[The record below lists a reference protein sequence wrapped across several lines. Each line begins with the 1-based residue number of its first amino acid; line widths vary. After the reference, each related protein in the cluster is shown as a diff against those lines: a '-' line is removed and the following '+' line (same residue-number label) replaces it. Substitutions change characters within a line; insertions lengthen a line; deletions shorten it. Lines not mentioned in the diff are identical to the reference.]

1 MAFVRILPLVAV
13 DPSLPIAGFDLDHTL
28 IKPIKNKVFPK
39 DRDDWQFIS
48 DLIVPRL
55 TKISKTHRVVVFT
68 NQGEK
73 RFNKEDFEYKIRN
86 IQESLPFLEVRISH
100 GKDKYRKPD
109 TGMWSDTISEGDFY
123 VGDAAGRSGD
133 FSNSDLLF
141 AKNLGIKF
149 YTPEEFFDT
158 EVAPA
163 TEQANAVSSRVDQ
176 EEAITEPVAF
186 NYPVF
191 DSQHVICLM
200 GYQASGKSTFSQ
212 SLVDDHPEIVWLGN
226 DEDKKK
232 VIRKLKSN
240 LNDSKTCIIDRTN
253 PSSKDRAEWIAIAE
267 SFDVPIRL
275 VYFTSS
281 KNKAK
286 LRNSKRD
293 KTVPTIAFNM
303 YGSKFEEPSVDE
315 GFLDITRFEIPD
327 L

>member
-39 DRDDWQFIS
+39 DRDDWQFMS
-48 DLIVPRL
+48 DLIVSRL
-55 TKISKTHRVVVFT
+55 TKVSKTHRVVVFT

-109 TGMWSDTISEGDFY
+109 TGMWSDKTSEGDFY
-123 VGDAAGRSGD
+123 VGDAAGRPGD

-149 YTPEEFFDT
+149 YTPEEFF
-158 EVAPA
+158 ESEKPSAAEA
-163 TEQANAVSSRVDQ
+163 TEQS
-176 EEAITEPVAF
+176 EAMSDPEFVGF
-186 NYPVF
+186 DYPVI
-191 DSQHVICLM
+191 DDQHVICLM

-212 SLVDDHPEIVWLGN
+212 SLVNDHPEIVWLGN
-226 DEDKKK
+226 DENKKK
-232 VIRKLKSN
+232 VIRKLKQN
-240 LNDSKTCIIDRTN
+240 LKDSKTCIIDRTN

-267 SFDVPIRL
+267 SFGVPVRL

-303 YGSKFEEPSVDE
+303 YGSKFEEPSIDE